1 MNSEIPPLS
10 THLNNGLT
18 ETELAF
24 IEVHQHDDIT
34 QLLLSAARF
43 KNVDVKKLAGQ
54 IHARQKA
61 TKKLPEWVAEPKIW
75 FPPALSVEQSSSEAT
90 ARFKASLVS
99 GKSLIDTTGGM
110 GIDVFY
116 MSRKFESAMYF
127 ELQKEV
133 ADAAVFNFGLFN
145 CKNITVR
152 NTDSV
157 GAIASEKLKADWIF
171 SDPARRDSNKD
182 KVVKLSD
189 CAPDI
194 PAHLDLLLEA
204 APDILIKTSPL
215 LDIDLAVK
223 ELKYVKAVYIIGY
236 DQECKEL
243 LFHLR
248 REAVEVD
255 FELKPRV
262 LNHNGDVTS
271 SLDFT
276 KSEEQN
282 ALVTYSNPLGYL
294 YEPHAAVLK
303 SGAFKT
309 VATKLEAYKLA
320 PSSHLYTSENSIEHF
335 PGRTFEVIGYC
346 KPDGGDIRKL
356 IGQDK
361 ANLTIRNFP
370 AKIQDLRK
378 KWRLNEGGDIY
389 LFATTLSD
397 NKKVVV
403 ACRKPA
409 TL

>member
-1 MNSEIPPLS
+1 MNHDSTPLDFD
-10 THLNNGLT
+10 LNKHLT

-24 IEVHQHDDIT
+24 IEAHKHDDIN
-34 QLLLSAARF
+34 QLLLSAGRY

-61 TKKLPEWVAEPKIW
+61 TKKLPEWAAEPKIW
-75 FPPALSVEQSSSEAT
+75 FPPTLSVEQSSSEAT

-99 GKSLIDTTGGM
+99 GKTLIDTTGGM

-116 MSRKFESAMYF
+116 MSTQFESATYF

-133 ADAAVFNFGLFN
+133 ADAAIFNFSLFN
-145 CKNITVR
+145 RKDIAVR
-152 NTDSV
+152 NTNSLEAI
-157 GAIASEKLKADWIF
+157 GAENLSADWIF
-171 SDPARRDSNKD
+171 SDPARRDSNED

-194 PAHLDLLLEA
+194 PAHVDLLLEA

-215 LDIDLAVK
+215 LDIELAVK
-223 ELKYVKAVYIIGY
+223 ELKYVKAVYVIGY

-243 LFHLR
+243 LFHLQR
-248 REAVEVD
+248 DATGMD
-255 FELKPRV
+255 FGLRPRV
-262 LNHNGDVTS
+262 LNQQGEVTA

-282 ALVTYSNPLGYL
+282 ALATFDNPLSYL

-303 SGAFKT
+303 SGAFKIT
-309 VATKLEAYKLA
+309 ATKLHASKLA
-320 PSSHLYTSENSIEHF
+320 PSSHLYTSENKIDNF
-335 PGRTFEVIGYC
+335 PGRTFEIIGSC
-346 KPDGGDIRKL
+346 KPDGAEIRKL

-397 NKKVVV
+397 NKKIVI

-409 TL
+409 AL